1 MEWTTACS
9 TEMRAIQRWN
19 LLKVANDLCDCQLVE
34 WRMDGSLEAHQ
45 PVNHNSGLFR
55 AAKIQTIGS

>member
-19 LLKVANDLCDCQLVE
+19 LLKVANDLCDCQLK
-34 WRMDGSLEAHQ
+34 WRMDESWESHQ

-55 AAKIQTIGS
+55 AAKIQNMGS